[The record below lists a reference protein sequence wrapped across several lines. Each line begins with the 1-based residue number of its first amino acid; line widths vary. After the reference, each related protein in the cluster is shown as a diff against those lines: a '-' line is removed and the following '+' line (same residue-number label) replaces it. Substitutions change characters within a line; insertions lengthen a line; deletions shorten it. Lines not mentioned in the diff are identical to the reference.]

1 MSIPISVLD
10 LVQIEKG
17 ATSAKALV
25 ESVELAREAEALG
38 YSRYWFAEHHNSIGL
53 ASGAPEIMIAHVA
66 NHTSRIRLGSG
77 GVMLPNHAPL
87 KIAEVFR
94 LLEALHPG
102 RIDLGLGRAPG
113 TDKLTAFALRR
124 SEQALTGDDYPQL
137 LAELLAFD
145 TEGFPADHPFRKIVA
160 TPSDVPL
167 PPIWLLGSSGFSA
180 QLAAQVGLSFSF
192 ASHINRSI
200 AAQALRVY
208 REQFT
213 PSDTHPEPRAMLAVG
228 VVVGESQEHAEQ
240 LMRILQIGFSDLVA
254 GRPYQMPTLEEALQK
269 TPDPLELQ
277 RAQGFLGNW
286 FVGAAETVAAEIR
299 ALAEESQADEV
310 MITTALPNQEDRMR
324 TVRGL
329 AREWGMPAPVEEDQN
344 VFTPLTVSMTE

>member
-1 MSIPISVLD
+1 MPVPISVLD

-17 ATSAKALV
+17 SSSAQALAQ
-25 ESVELAREAEALG
+25 SVELAREAERFG
-38 YSRYWFAEHHNSIGL
+38 YTRYWFAEHHNAIGL

-66 NHTSRIRLGSG
+66 NHTSTIRLGSG

-113 TDKLTAFALRR
+113 TDQLTAFALRR
-124 SEQALTGDDYPQL
+124 SEQAMSGDDYPQL

-145 TEGFPADHPFRKIVA
+145 TTGFPDDYPFRRIVA
-160 TPSDVPL
+160 TPSDVRL

-180 QLAAQVGLSFSF
+180 QLAAQVGLGFSF
-192 ASHINRSI
+192 ASHINRPL

-213 PSDTHPEPRAMLAVG
+213 PSGTYAEPHAMLAVG
-228 VVVGESQEHAEQ
+228 AVVGETREHAEQ
-240 LMRILQIGFSDLVA
+240 LMRILQVGFSDLVA
-254 GRPYQMPTLEEALQK
+254 GRPYQMPTLEEALRQA
-269 TPDPLELQ
+269 PDPEELQ
-277 RAQGFLGNW
+277 RAQGFLSNW
-286 FVGAAETVAAEIR
+286 FVGDAATVMGQIQC
-299 ALAEESQADEV
+299 LAEESQADEV
-310 MITTALPNQEDRMR
+310 MITTALPNRADRLR
-324 TVRGL
+324 TIGEF
-329 AREWGMPAPVEEDQN
+329 AGEWRHEAHTN
-344 VFTPLTVSMTE
+344 ATET